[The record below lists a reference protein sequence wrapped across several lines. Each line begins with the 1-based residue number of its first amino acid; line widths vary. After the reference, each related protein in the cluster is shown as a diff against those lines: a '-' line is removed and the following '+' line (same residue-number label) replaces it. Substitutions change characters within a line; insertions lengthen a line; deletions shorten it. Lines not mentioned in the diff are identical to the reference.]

1 MRIKSPVMTKNDE
14 IAAENRRAF
23 NLNGLLAFNIISSPG
38 AGKTTLLEALAAEFG
53 PEMAVIE
60 GDVKTRRDA
69 DRIVRAGC
77 RAVQIETGGSCH
89 LDAAAVKQA
98 FSSLDRKTPFK
109 YLAIENVGNLICPSA
124 YDLGEHIRIGMLSL
138 PEGDDKVLKYPSL
151 FSRIDVL
158 VLSKT
163 DLLPHMEFDMDR
175 VENECRSLN
184 PRVRIFRL
192 SARTGEGMAD
202 LYAFLRGRRESLP
215 GVALPAAS
223 HPDPVI

>member
-1 MRIKSPVMTKNDE
+1 MRIKSPVMTKNDD

-23 NLNGLLAFNIISSPG
+23 GLNGILAFNIISSPG

-69 DRIVRAGC
+69 DRIIRAGC

-89 LDAAAVKQA
+89 LDAAAVKEA
-98 FSSLDRKTPFK
+98 FSSLDKKKPFR

-124 YDLGEHIRIGMLSL
+124 YDLGEHIRVGMLSL

-158 VLSKT
+158 LLTKT

-184 PRVRIFRL
+184 SGVRTFRV

-202 LYAFLRGRRESLP
+202 LCGFLKSRWESL
-215 GVALPAAS
+215 
-223 HPDPVI
+223 

>member
-1 MRIKSPVMTKNDE
+1 MARNDD

-23 NLNGLLAFNIISSPG
+23 GLNGLLAFNIISSPG
-38 AGKTTLLEALAAEFG
+38 AGKTTLLEALAGEFG

-69 DRIVRAGC
+69 DRIIRAGC

-89 LDAAAVKQA
+89 LDAAAVKEA
-98 FSSLDRKTPFK
+98 FSALDKRKPLK

-124 YDLGEHIRIGMLSL
+124 YDLGEHLKIGMLSL

-158 VLSKT
+158 LLTKT
-163 DLLPHMEFDMDR
+163 DLLPHMDFDMDR
-175 VENECRSLN
+175 VERECRSLN
-184 PRVRIFRL
+184 PGVKTFRI
-192 SARTGEGMAD
+192 SARTGQGMAD
-202 LYAFLRGRRESLP
+202 LCGFLKSRWESL
-215 GVALPAAS
+215 
-223 HPDPVI
+223 

>member
-1 MRIKSPVMTKNDE
+1 MRIKSPVMTKNDD

-23 NLNGLLAFNIISSPG
+23 GLNGILAFNIISSPG
-38 AGKTTLLEALAAEFG
+38 AGKTTLLEALAARLG

-69 DRIVRAGC
+69 DRIIRAGC

-89 LDAAAVKQA
+89 LDAAAVKEA
-98 FSSLDRKTPFK
+98 FSSLDKKKPFR

-124 YDLGEHIRIGMLSL
+124 YDLGEHIRVGMLSL

-158 VLSKT
+158 LLTKT

-184 PRVRIFRL
+184 SGVRTFRV

-202 LYAFLRGRRESLP
+202 LCAFLRGRWESL
-215 GVALPAAS
+215 
-223 HPDPVI
+223 

>member
-1 MRIKSPVMTKNDE
+1 MRISSPVMSRNDE

-23 NLNGLLAFNIISSPG
+23 GLNGVLAFNIISSPG
-38 AGKTTLLEALAAEFG
+38 AGKTTLLEALAGEFG
-53 PEMAVIE
+53 PDLAVIE

-89 LDAAAVKQA
+89 LDAAAVKKA
-98 FSSLDRKTPFK
+98 FSALDRRIPFK

-124 YDLGEHIRIGMLSL
+124 YDLGEHLKIGMLSL

-158 VLSKT
+158 LLSKT

-175 VENECRSLN
+175 AEMECRSLN
-184 PRVRIFRL
+184 PRVKAFRI
-192 SARTGEGMAD
+192 SARTGQGIAGLALHIRSM
-202 LYAFLRGRRESLP
+202 RE
-215 GVALPAAS
+215 AL
-223 HPDPVI
+223 

>member
-1 MRIKSPVMTKNDE
+1 MRITSPVMARNDD

-23 NLNGLLAFNIISSPG
+23 GLNGLLAFNIISSPG
-38 AGKTTLLEALAAEFG
+38 AGKTTLLEALAGEFG

-69 DRIVRAGC
+69 DRIIRAGC

-89 LDAAAVKQA
+89 LDAAAVKEA
-98 FSSLDRKTPFK
+98 FSALDKRKPLK

-124 YDLGEHIRIGMLSL
+124 YDLGEHLKIGMLSL

-158 VLSKT
+158 LLTKT
-163 DLLPHMEFDMDR
+163 DLLPHMDFDMDR
-175 VENECRSLN
+175 VERECRSLN
-184 PRVRIFRL
+184 PGVKTFRI
-192 SARTGEGMAD
+192 SARTGQGMAD
-202 LYAFLRGRRESLP
+202 LCGFLKSRWESL
-215 GVALPAAS
+215 
-223 HPDPVI
+223 

>member
-1 MRIKSPVMTKNDE
+1 MRIKSPVMARNDE
-14 IAAENRRAF
+14 TAEENRRAF
-23 NLNGLLAFNIISSPG
+23 NLNGILAFNIISSPG

-69 DRIVRAGC
+69 ERIEKAGC

-89 LDAAAVKQA
+89 LDAAAVKKA
-98 FSSLDRKTPFK
+98 FSSLDKKKPFN

-124 YDLGEHIRIGMLSL
+124 YDLGEHIKIGILSL

-158 VLSKT
+158 VLNKT
-163 DLLPHMEFDMDR
+163 DLLPHMEFDMER
-175 VENECRSLN
+175 AERECRSLN
-184 PRVRIFRL
+184 PGVRTFRV
-192 SARTGEGMAD
+192 SARTGEGMAE
-202 LYAFLRGRRESLP
+202 LCSFLRSRRESR
-215 GVALPAAS
+215 
-223 HPDPVI
+223 

>member
-1 MRIKSPVMTKNDE
+1 MRIKSPVMTKNDD

-23 NLNGLLAFNIISSPG
+23 GLNGILAFNIISSPG

-69 DRIVRAGC
+69 DRIIRAGC

-89 LDAAAVKQA
+89 LDAAAVKEA
-98 FSSLDRKTPFK
+98 FSSLDKKKPFR

-124 YDLGEHIRIGMLSL
+124 YDLGEHIRVGMLSL

-151 FSRIDVL
+151 FSRIDML
-158 VLSKT
+158 LLTKT

-184 PRVRIFRL
+184 SGVRTFRV

-202 LYAFLRGRRESLP
+202 LCGFLKSRWESL
-215 GVALPAAS
+215 
-223 HPDPVI
+223 

>member
-1 MRIKSPVMTKNDE
+1 MRITSPVMTRNDD

-23 NLNGLLAFNIISSPG
+23 GLNGVLAFNIISSPG

-69 DRIVRAGC
+69 DRIIRAGC

-89 LDAAAVKQA
+89 LDAAAVKEA
-98 FSSLDRKTPFK
+98 FSALDKRKPFK

-124 YDLGEHIRIGMLSL
+124 YDLGEHIKIGMLSL

-151 FSRIDVL
+151 FSRIGVL
-158 VLSKT
+158 LLTKT
-163 DLLPHMEFDMDR
+163 DLLPHMDFDMDR
-175 VENECRSLN
+175 VEKECRSLN
-184 PRVRIFRL
+184 PGVKTFRI

-202 LYAFLRGRRESLP
+202 LCSFLRSKWESL
-215 GVALPAAS
+215 
-223 HPDPVI
+223 

>member
-1 MRIKSPVMTKNDE
+1 MTKNDD

-23 NLNGLLAFNIISSPG
+23 GLNGILAFNIISSPG
-38 AGKTTLLEALAAEFG
+38 AGKTTLLEALAARLG

-69 DRIVRAGC
+69 DRIIRAGC

-89 LDAAAVKQA
+89 LDAAAVKEA
-98 FSSLDRKTPFK
+98 FSSLDKKKPFR

-124 YDLGEHIRIGMLSL
+124 YDLGEHIRVGMLSL

-158 VLSKT
+158 LLTKT

-184 PRVRIFRL
+184 SGVRTFRV

-202 LYAFLRGRRESLP
+202 LCGFLKSRWESL
-215 GVALPAAS
+215 
-223 HPDPVI
+223 